1 MGGSGLGVWVWEVE
15 YFVMKALPE
24 TGIDDA
30 SNATLL
36 VRSFLVRMEQ
46 MFQYIQTLSA
56 SMGQPPPPEL
66 FPPPPALATTPVS
79 LPSLP

>member
-1 MGGSGLGVWVWEVE
+1 VWVWEVE

-24 TGIDDA
+24 IGIDDA

-46 MFQYIQTLSA
+46 MFQYIKTLGA

-66 FPPPPALATTPVS
+66 FPPPPAPATTLVS